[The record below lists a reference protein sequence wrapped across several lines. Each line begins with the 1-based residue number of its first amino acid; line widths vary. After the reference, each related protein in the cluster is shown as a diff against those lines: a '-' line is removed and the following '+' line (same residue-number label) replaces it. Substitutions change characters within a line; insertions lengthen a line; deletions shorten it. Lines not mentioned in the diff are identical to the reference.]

1 MTQNSTTLED
11 LMKEYDLTE
20 DDVKLLI
27 EQHVVDKNFEDEL
40 EKSWDTMDFTL
51 GIDFDEAGGI

>member
-1 MTQNSTTLED
+1 MAQNTTVED
-11 LMKEYDLTE
+11 LMKEYDLTVI
-20 DDVKLLI
+20 DVKLLI
-27 EQHVVDKNFEDEL
+27 ERHVVDKLFEDEL